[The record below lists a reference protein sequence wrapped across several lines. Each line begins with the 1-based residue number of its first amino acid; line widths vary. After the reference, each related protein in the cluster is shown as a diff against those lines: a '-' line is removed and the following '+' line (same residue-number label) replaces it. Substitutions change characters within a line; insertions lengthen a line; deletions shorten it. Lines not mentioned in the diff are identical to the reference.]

1 MAMRRIFARGG
12 HAIIGEVD
20 VPTLRRG
27 EVLVR
32 TAFSTVSAGTE
43 MWILRK
49 SAEGDARDEEY
60 PGDTPWVDP
69 HIRAG
74 ILHAEKPRRPVPGH
88 ISLGYS
94 LSGIVEA
101 VSPEVTDI
109 APGDRVACMGS
120 QCAHHAEVVAIPRN
134 LAVRVPDGLGLEQAG
149 FVTLAA
155 ICEEA
160 LRRCAITFGETVVLY
175 GLGLLGLLAGQI
187 AMAAGYYVIG
197 LDIDPRRLD
206 QARAFGITD
215 VHDPRAIDPVEL
227 VRSRTAGF
235 GADAVVLGIVNE
247 SSEPTNLSLRMTRQ
261 HGRVVGLGLFG
272 LDVQREYLSDRLLM
286 RSIAYGPGRYD
297 PEYEEASVDYPIG
310 LVRWTENRN
319 AQHAL
324 RMMAEGK
331 LSTVGLATQFPF
343 ATAPDGYALLHTP
356 ERPPTIQFVYGD

>member
-1 MAMRRIFARGG
+1 MRRIFAKGG
-12 HAIIGEVD
+12 HAIIDDVE

-43 MWILRK
+43 LWILRK
-49 SAEGDARDEEY
+49 SAEGDAKDEEY

-69 HIRAG
+69 NIRGG

-94 LSGIVEA
+94 LAGVVEA
-101 VSPEVTDI
+101 VAPEVTDLQ
-109 APGDRVACMGS
+109 PGDPVACMGS

-134 LAVRVPDGLGLEQAG
+134 LCVPVPDGVSLDRAA
-149 FVTLAA
+149 FVTLASIA
-155 ICEEA
+155 EEA
-160 LRRCAITFGETVVLY
+160 LRRCSIAFGETVVLY
-175 GLGLLGLLAGQI
+175 GMGLLGLLAGQI
-187 AMAAGYYVIG
+187 AQAAGYYVIG
-197 LDIDPRRLD
+197 FDIDARRLE
-206 QARAFGITD
+206 QARGFGILD
-215 VHDPRAIDPVEL
+215 VHDPRGLDPIEL
-227 VRSRTAGF
+227 VRSRTGGF
-235 GADAVVLGIVNE
+235 GADAVVLGIVDD
-247 SSEPTNLSLRMTRQ
+247 SSEPTNVALRMTRQ

-324 RMMAEGK
+324 RLMAEGK
-331 LSTVGLATQFPF
+331 LSVAGLAAPIPFPE
-343 ATAPDGYALLHTP
+343 APRGYALLQSP
-356 ERPPTIQFVYGD
+356 ERPPTLQFVYG

>member
-1 MAMRRIFARGG
+1 MRRIFAKGG
-12 HAIIGEVD
+12 QAVIGEVD
-20 VPTLRRG
+20 APTLRRG

-32 TAFSTVSAGTE
+32 TTFSTVSAGTE

-69 HIRAG
+69 GIRAG

-94 LSGIVEA
+94 LAGVVEA
-101 VSPEVTDI
+101 VSPEVTDL

-120 QCAHHAEVVAIPRN
+120 QCAHHAEIVAVPRN
-134 LAVRVPDGLGLEQAG
+134 LTVPVPTGLGLESAA

-155 ICEEA
+155 IAEEA
-160 LRRCAITFGETVVLY
+160 LRRCSIAFGETVVLY

-187 AMAAGYYVIG
+187 ANAAGYYVIG

-206 QARAFGITD
+206 QAKAFGIPD
-215 VHDPRAIDPVEL
+215 VHDPRTVDPVAL
-227 VRSRTAGF
+227 VRSRTSGF

-247 SSEPTNLSLRMTRQ
+247 SSEPTNLSLQMTRQ
-261 HGRVVGLGLFG
+261 HGKVVGLGLFG
-272 LDVQREYLSDRLLM
+272 LDVQREFLSDRMLM

-310 LVRWTENRN
+310 IMRWTENRN
-319 AQHAL
+319 AQHVL
-324 RMMAEGK
+324 RLMTEGK
-331 LSTVGLATQFPF
+331 LSIAGLATQFPLGK
-343 ATAPDGYALLHTP
+343 APDGYALLHTP
-356 ERPPTIQFVYGD
+356 QRPPTIQFVYGD